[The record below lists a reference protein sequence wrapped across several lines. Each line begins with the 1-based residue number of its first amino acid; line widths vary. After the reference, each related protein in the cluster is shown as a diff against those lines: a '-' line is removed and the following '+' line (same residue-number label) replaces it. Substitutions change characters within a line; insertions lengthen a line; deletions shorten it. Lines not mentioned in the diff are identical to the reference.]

1 MLVLT
6 CAIFLCAL
14 SFWLFRKLKFKR
26 PWLFGIIGA
35 LIPVVFFILSPSKNP
50 NGYEGDLVPIKSE
63 IDNISGYEEAVKL
76 ISDNSKKLRA
86 EEERNTKLAKERL
99 PTATNVQD
107 SLYKILKDRKLRF
120 PGFTLE
126 IEGKDTTITF
136 EGSRGDYYMRGNHK
150 DKQASFTIFKHSI
163 FYTTEA
169 VKEIQIKE
177 DEDDTPGAII
187 KIKPKYYYTIASAL
201 EY

>member
-1 MLVLT
+1 MLLIT
-6 CAIFLCAL
+6 CAIFLSAL
-14 SFWLFRKLKFKR
+14 SFWLFRKVKFKR
-26 PWLFGIIGA
+26 PWLFGMIGA
-35 LIPVVFFILSPSKNP
+35 LIPAVFFILSPSKNAD
-50 NGYEGDLVPIKSE
+50 GYEGDLVPIKSE

-76 ISDNSKKLRA
+76 ISDNSKKLGT
-86 EEERNTKLAKERL
+86 EDERNAKLAKERL
-99 PTATNVQD
+99 PTATSVHD

-126 IEGKDTTITF
+126 IAGKDTTITF
-136 EGSRGDYYMRGNHK
+136 EGSRGDYYMRANH
-150 DKQASFTIFKHSI
+150 KQASYTIFKHSI

-187 KIKPKYYYTIASAL
+187 KIKPKYFYTIASAL